1 MLEINLGDFPI
12 SISVDGTIDG
22 GKLTEHKG
30 MIIYAI
36 KLIDTELI
44 IKLFHEL
51 EEDAEVDDEYFA
63 GVHSPDAIVILGIAQ
78 VSI

>member
-1 MLEINLGDFPI
+1 
-12 SISVDGTIDG
+12 
-22 GKLTEHKG
+22 

-51 EEDAEVDDEYFA
+51 EEDEEVDDEYFA
-63 GVHSPDAIVILGIAQ
+63 GVHSPYAIVILSIAQ
-78 VSI
+78 FSI

>member
-1 MLEINLGDFPI
+1 
-12 SISVDGTIDG
+12 
-22 GKLTEHKG
+22 

-51 EEDAEVDDEYFA
+51 EDDEEVDDEYFA